1 MKSLRKNKR
10 FKELTFLV
18 NLHLLIFLLNV
29 PKYNIIHGNRS
40 FFYYGDFIEIFM
52 ILWWKPSNSS
62 KILQFQCKIGL
73 TAYILPLT
81 AHMLLLTTHHSP
93 LTTNILATICYVQ
106 RWLHHIFRCS
116 WIHLVAIL
124 SKHVVSK
131 SLSM

>member
-52 ILWWKPSNSS
+52 IL
-62 KILQFQCKIGL
+62 
-73 TAYILPLT
+73 
-81 AHMLLLTTHHSP
+81 
-93 LTTNILATICYVQ
+93 
-106 RWLHHIFRCS
+106 
-116 WIHLVAIL
+116 
-124 SKHVVSK
+124 
-131 SLSM
+131 